1 MRDGSGDASR
11 KAAIS
16 RPRARARAIIRRAS
30 GAASRSLAADS
41 TAAPSLA
48 PVELRLSQS
57 ERGSHAPVAFAF
69 AFAFAMVDG
78 GGAGKKG
85 LQARTRTGI
94 TCEPGAQVSLL

>member
-1 MRDGSGDASR
+1 MRAERLPFLG
-11 KAAIS
+11 
-16 RPRARARAIIRRAS
+16 RARARAQSSVAQVEPLV
-30 GAASRSLAADS
+30 ARSLAADS

-94 TCEPGAQVSLL
+94 TCEPGTQVSSL